1 MDKLDPDLVNLQDM
15 QADPTDVTSV
25 HLRTTQED
33 TRMLEPE
40 VVDRIRELSG
50 QGLGS
55 KRIARQLGISRN
67 SRPPL
72 SRRSHGRFSR
82 TSRGAS
88 SRRRHAS

>member
-1 MDKLDPDLVNLQDM
+1 MDRIVPDLVNLHDT
-15 QADPTDVTSV
+15 QADQTDVTSV

-33 TRMLEPE
+33 NRMLESE

-55 KRIARQLGISRN
+55 KRI

-72 SRRSHGRFSR
+72 SRWSHGRFSR
-82 TSRGAS
+82 SSRRTSA
-88 SRRRHAS
+88 RRRHAP